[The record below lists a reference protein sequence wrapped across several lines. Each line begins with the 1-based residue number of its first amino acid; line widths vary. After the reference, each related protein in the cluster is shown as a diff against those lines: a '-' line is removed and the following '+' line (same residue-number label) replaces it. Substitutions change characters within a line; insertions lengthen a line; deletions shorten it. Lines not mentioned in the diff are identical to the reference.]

1 MTRRDP
7 VATRRALVDSAVEL
21 FGRDGFDVTSVQRI
35 ADHAGLTK
43 GSFYHHFGS
52 KQAVLHEIHERFI
65 DDNLARLREVL
76 ASGAPADEQ
85 LRGIIRDVIVDGAGR
100 FRAEITI
107 FYQEHR
113 RLDPEEFAEL
123 WAKRKKFEQGVIDI
137 VRRGIEAG
145 TFKDAGDPKLIAF
158 GVVGMAAWT
167 HHWLEPGRGNVHEI
181 GDLYADIVLRG
192 LTEHAH

>member
-1 MTRRDP
+1 M
-7 VATRRALVDSAVEL
+7 EL
-21 FGRDGFDVTSVQRI
+21 FGRDGFDVTSVQQI

-43 GSFYHHFGS
+43 GSFYHHFDS

-65 DDNLARLREVL
+65 DDNLDRLRVVL
-76 ASGAPADEQ
+76 ASGAPPNEQ
-85 LRGIIRDVIVDGAGR
+85 LHGLIRDVIVDGAGR

-123 WAKRKKFEQGVIDI
+123 WAMRKKFEQGVIDI
-137 VRRGIEAG
+137 VRRGIETG
-145 TFKDAGDPKLIAF
+145 TFQDVGDPKLIAF

-167 HHWLEPGRGNVHEI
+167 HHWLEPDRGNVREI
-181 GDLYADIVLRG
+181 GDMYADIVLGG
-192 LTEHAH
+192 LAERTH